1 MALALGRR
9 QDADRH
15 FAAAALSR
23 HRHAAALV
31 RAQGWLAEALRADA
45 SDNQRRL
52 LGACHR
58 GLAVLDDHLLTLGAS
73 ELRVQAT
80 AHGAELAALAQRAA
94 LRSGL
99 PRQLLGWSER
109 WRAAAL
115 AVPPG
120 RLAMR
125 SFRPS

>member
-1 MALALGRR
+1 MRR
-9 QDADRH
+9 VTSA
-15 FAAAALSR
+15 
-23 HRHAAALV
+23 
-31 RAQGWLAEALRADA
+31 
-45 SDNQRRL
+45 RL

-94 LRSGL
+94 LRSGR

-115 AVPPG
+115 AVPPAAG
-120 RLAMR
+120 RRCA